1 MKRGFI
7 FILIFWAIALSS
19 FAQQPG
25 TVLTFK
31 DAVQLALKNNVT
43 LNTQRN
49 NLYQSKA
56 LKAAGI
62 AGMGPQVYVNG
73 NVYQRDGNQFIQQEG
88 TVVNAVV
95 NGASASLN
103 INQPI
108 LGGFS
113 SLNNMRSTSKTFDS
127 QLEQVNRS
135 TEDVIGS
142 VAMQYLQV
150 LLDEELVKIAKEN
163 VAVQKAQFDQVK
175 AQVELGAR
183 SPVDEYNQLALLSNA
198 ELRVAQ
204 AENTLV
210 VDRTT
215 LFQTLLVDPT
225 TVSKVETPHWDV
237 NTVAMEIGDL
247 ESLLSRAEE
256 KRSDLKMVRYAEK
269 ASKYSWQSNKGFY
282 YPSLSAFY
290 QNGSAFNQL
299 KDADPSDPAYRNF
312 NQQFFTDNR
321 FNTIGLSV
329 YIPIVNGLQSRY
341 RTVQARTLYE
351 NNKLTT
357 RNREILVKNDVVKA
371 YENFANVKAAYA
383 AGNTGL
389 EASKMAF
396 DLETERYNLG
406 VTAFVDL
413 ANATRTYVQAQT
425 DLAQAKYRLLF
436 QKVLLDYALGELTVE
451 DIP

>member
-1 MKRGFI
+1 MKRRFI
-7 FILIFWAIALSS
+7 FILMFWAVASSS
-19 FAQQPG
+19 FAQQSG

-56 LKAAGI
+56 LKGAGI
-62 AGMGPQVYVNG
+62 AGMGPQIYVNG
-73 NVYQRDGNQFIQQEG
+73 NVYRSDGNRFIQQEG
-88 TVVNAVV
+88 KVVNAVV
-95 NGASASLN
+95 DGASASLN

-113 SLNNMRSTSKTFDS
+113 SLNNMRSTSNSFDA

-150 LLDEELVKIAKEN
+150 LLDEELVKIAIEN
-163 VAVQKAQFDQVK
+163 VAVQKAQYEQVK

-225 TVSKVETPHWDV
+225 SITKIESPNWDV
-237 NTVAMEIGDL
+237 NMIAMEIGDL
-247 ESLLSRAEE
+247 QSLLSRAEE

-269 ASKYSWQSNKGFY
+269 ASKYSWHSNKG
-282 YPSLSAFY
+282 
-290 QNGSAFNQL
+290 
-299 KDADPSDPAYRNF
+299 
-312 NQQFFTDNR
+312 
-321 FNTIGLSV
+321 I
-329 YIPIVNGLQSRY
+329 
-341 RTVQARTLYE
+341 
-351 NNKLTT
+351 
-357 RNREILVKNDVVKA
+357 
-371 YENFANVKAAYA
+371 
-383 AGNTGL
+383 
-389 EASKMAF
+389 
-396 DLETERYNLG
+396 
-406 VTAFVDL
+406 
-413 ANATRTYVQAQT
+413 
-425 DLAQAKYRLLF
+425 
-436 QKVLLDYALGELTVE
+436 
-451 DIP
+451 